1 MYVLSL
7 PLSYGQ
13 RRLIE
18 LVDKRIFAEFC
29 RAKGITLS
37 YTYRIATGKFNP
49 QNTLIWYL
57 RDFIHPA
64 QWFYNEGEE
73 YNEIPFKPKKIKVWD
88 YDKTIA
94 MIDFRKKTTVEIR
107 EIANKHDIPYLSLYN
122 VYHGRYAPSFK
133 IIFQLK
139 KTYNPEL
146 WFMFQN
152 ERR

>member
-13 RRLIE
+13 RRLID

-29 RAKGITLS
+29 REREITLS
-37 YTYRIATGKFNP
+37 YTYRVATGKFNP
-49 QNTLIWYL
+49 QNTLIWAL

-73 YNEIPFKPKKIKVWD
+73 YNEIAFKPRKVKEWE

-94 MIDFRKKTTVEIR
+94 MMDFRKKTTEEIR
-107 EIANKHDIPYLSLYN
+107 EIAKINDIPYLSLYN

-133 IIFQLK
+133 IILQLK